1 MTFLT
6 AASDPKEVSTMIYLI
21 VKLVRRL
28 KSRRTAGTQP
38 TAADHR

>member
-1 MTFLT
+1 
-6 AASDPKEVSTMIYLI
+6 MIYLI

-28 KSRRTAGTQP
+28 KSRKTAGTQP

>member
-1 MTFLT
+1 
-6 AASDPKEVSTMIYLI
+6 MIYLI

-38 TAADHR
+38 TDAHHR